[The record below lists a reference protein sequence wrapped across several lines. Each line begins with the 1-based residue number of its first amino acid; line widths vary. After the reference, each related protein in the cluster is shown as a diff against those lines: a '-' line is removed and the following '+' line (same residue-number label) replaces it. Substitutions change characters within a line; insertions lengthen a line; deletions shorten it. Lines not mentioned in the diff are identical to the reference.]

1 MPVRLKAFS
10 FTSAACCAFALLALA
25 AASAC
30 SSGEA
35 SPAGNAAGSATGG
48 SSGAAGANTS
58 GAGAGAASG
67 GAVSAGSGG
76 SAGALGG
83 AGGSTGS
90 GGAASA
96 GSSGSAG
103 AAGAGGVIGLTGNV
117 DIMVLG
123 SSNELITCWR
133 AFLWQKLQAA
143 EIKNFDF
150 VGGVTQGDDCGVA
163 GYDKDLQAQSGII
176 VSNLPASKY
185 QEWFTA
191 HPPDII
197 LMHFGGAD
205 LLANMPVDGV
215 LKAYSLMLAEARKV
229 KPKVRLMAAQ
239 HTPQDSN
246 GCAACDASVLDL
258 NAKIV
263 TWATN
268 NSTADSPVTPI
279 DLYTDIVS
287 ATDLSDGV
295 HLNPAGS
302 QKVAARW
309 FAALKPLFKP

>member
-1 MPVRLKAFS
+1 M
-10 FTSAACCAFALLALA
+10 
-25 AASAC
+25 
-30 SSGEA
+30 
-35 SPAGNAAGSATGG
+35 
-48 SSGAAGANTS
+48 
-58 GAGAGAASG
+58 
-67 GAVSAGSGG
+67 
-76 SAGALGG
+76 
-83 AGGSTGS
+83 
-90 GGAASA
+90 
-96 GSSGSAG
+96 
-103 AAGAGGVIGLTGNV
+103 GLTGNV

-143 EIKNFDF
+143 EIKNFDLI
-150 VGGVTQGDDCGVA
+150 GGVTQGDDCGVP

-176 VSNLPASKY
+176 VSNLPASKF
-185 QEWFTA
+185 QQWFTA

-215 LKAYSLMLAEARKV
+215 LKAYSLMLSEARKV

-263 TWATN
+263 TWAAA
-268 NSTADSPVTPI
+268 NSAPDSPVTPV
-279 DLYTDIVS
+279 DLYTDIVP

-309 FAALKPLFKP
+309 FAALQPLFKP

>member
-1 MPVRLKAFS
+1 MKALSTRFVAS
-10 FTSAACCAFALLALA
+10 GASVAFGLAVTLA
-25 AASAC
+25 VAC
-30 SSGEA
+30 SSSEA
-35 SPAGNAAGSATGG
+35 PQAAGTAGAAGSGTAG
-48 SSGAAGANTS
+48 SAGTNTS
-58 GAGAGAASG
+58 PGGGAGAANGGTVSAGGVAGAAAGAGGSLGGG
-67 GAVSAGSGG
+67 GAATAGAGGSAGSGG
-76 SAGALGG
+76 SAGA
-83 AGGSTGS
+83 
-90 GGAASA
+90 
-96 GSSGSAG
+96 
-103 AAGAGGVIGLTGNV
+103 VGLTGNV

-176 VSNLPASKY
+176 VSNLPASKF

-205 LLANMPVDGV
+205 LLNNMPVDGV
-215 LKAYSLMLAEARKV
+215 LKAYSLMLTEARKV

-263 TWATN
+263 TWAAANT
-268 NSTADSPVTPI
+268 TADSPVTPI
-279 DLYTDIVS
+279 DLYTDIVP